1 MKHLTNSR
9 NHFVFIFFALVV
21 IFNSVGCKTVKK
33 IQAAVDKKD
42 STSINIT
49 QPVNDDSILVVK
61 NALKGVHDKQIN
73 FKTFSAKI
81 KVEYEDANGKQPNI
95 TAYVRILKDSLI
107 WISGY
112 ATVFNVEA
120 FRILI
125 NKDSV
130 FVLDKINKEV
140 KSRSMD
146 YLQELTEIPFDLK
159 ALQNLLVGNP
169 IFLNDSVLSYKETE
183 SKILL
188 ATLGQ
193 YFKHLLTL
201 SKADH
206 LLTHSKLDDV
216 NIVRNRTADITY
228 GNYETINGVNFST
241 YRQITVSEKN
251 KLDINLNYKQYE
263 FNKELLIIFNIPSSY
278 IRK

>member
-1 MKHLTNSR
+1 
-9 NHFVFIFFALVV
+9 
-21 IFNSVGCKTVKK
+21 
-33 IQAAVDKKD
+33 
-42 STSINIT
+42 
-49 QPVNDDSILVVK
+49 
-61 NALKGVHDKQIN
+61 
-73 FKTFSAKI
+73 
-81 KVEYEDANGKQPNI
+81 
-95 TAYVRILKDSLI
+95 
-107 WISGY
+107 
-112 ATVFNVEA
+112 
-120 FRILI
+120 
-125 NKDSV
+125 
-130 FVLDKINKEV
+130 
-140 KSRSMD
+140 MD

-201 SKADH
+201 SKVDH

-228 GNYETINGVNFST
+228 GNYETMNGVNFST

>member
-1 MKHLTNSR
+1 MKHLINNS
-9 NHFVFIFFALVV
+9 NPLVFILFVLLVT
-21 IFNSVGCKTVKK
+21 FNSVGCKTAKK

-49 QPVNDDSILVVK
+49 QPVNEDSILVIK
-61 NALKGVHDKQIN
+61 NALKTVHDKQIN
-73 FKTFSAKI
+73 FKTFSAKV

-95 TAYVRILKDSLI
+95 TAYVRILRDSII

-146 YLQELTEIPFDLK
+146 YLQELTEIPFDLN

-201 SKADH
+201 SKSDH

-263 FNKELLIIFNIPSSY
+263 FNKELLIVFNIPSSY